1 MTQSVLDVQSL
12 RKVFRPRGRGQDFI
26 AVDDISFTVPT
37 GGSLAIVGE
46 SGSGKT
52 TTARMIVGLED
63 PTSGRITIEGR
74 DYSRRT
80 HRRCERRTRGGLVQM
95 VFQDPNSSLDPRLSV
110 RSCLTDVIRLH
121 DHLDRRRAQER
132 VEELLDQVALD
143 RKYASSLP
151 SELSGGQRQRVAIA
165 RALAARP
172 TVLVLDEAVAAL
184 DVSIQA
190 QVIALLDRLRT
201 EHGITYVFV
210 SHDLGVVKR
219 LCDTVVVMRN
229 GMVVERG
236 AVTQVLASP
245 QHPYTRGLIDSIPRP
260 GWKPQRRALDINGL
274 DPDGA

>member
-236 AVTQVLASP
+236 AVTQVLAGP